1 MPKTALARFLHTG
14 SQSRESEMQSPILAR
29 LIRRLLLPLLAA
41 FVGVGANAAVFV
53 KRWDPEFNT
62 AFSGLVGTDIG
73 WSGEAFISIEGDC
86 LTGGTILVGTG
97 ACSDS
102 EAELVNGTLRFY
114 NMSTNQTLLDL
125 AWDQDDLGSADIRL
139 VRSDGT
145 SPTGI
150 FTLPPIE
157 FDNQLL
163 SGVGVNKVVDIDLVF
178 VFFPEWLNSYSGPL
192 LTLTTDV
199 CKPSWHGYTKCSEKV
214 FTSSI
219 DPSDPNTPN
228 VTPWTRVPEPGTL
241 ALVGLALAAGG
252 WVRRRIE
259 VSKQ

>member
-1 MPKTALARFLHTG
+1 ML
-14 SQSRESEMQSPILAR
+14 SPVLAR
-29 LIRRLLLPLLAA
+29 LIRRLALPLLAA
-41 FVGVGANAAVFV
+41 FVGIGANAAVFV

-62 AFSGLVGTDIG
+62 AFSGVVGTQVG

-86 LTGGTILVGTG
+86 LTGGTIWVGTG

-102 EAELVNGTLRFY
+102 EAELVSGTLRFY

-125 AWDQDDLGSADIRL
+125 AWDQDDLGSADIRA

-145 SPTGI
+145 NPTAVL
-150 FTLPPIE
+150 TLPPIE

-163 SGVGVNKVVDIDLVF
+163 ASKVVDIDLYF
-178 VFFPEWLNSYSGPL
+178 LFNPWSSSDYSGPVIS
-192 LTLTTDV
+192 LTYQSCTSFYGHSW
-199 CKPSWHGYTKCSEKV
+199 CKDKTFW
-214 FTSSI
+214 SSTE
-219 DPSDPNTPN
+219 PGGANTP
-228 VTPWTRVPEPGTL
+228 TQTSWTRVPEPGTL